1 MRDEVLFNDIRVTK
15 ENIEFLILTRA
26 DKWGETTNFMV
37 FGNDPLWRTNPQ
49 GAIALYAHM

>member
-26 DKWGETTNFMV
+26 DKWGKTTNFMV